1 MTKFA
6 GKVVMITGGGSWIGR
21 AIAISFAK
29 KGAKCFLIGR
39 TEVKLKETAS
49 AISELENK
57 PGVDYAVAD
66 VSNEAEMQKA
76 TRQAID
82 KFGKLDIV
90 VINAAI
96 YTYTKIEDVSLEESR
111 KIIDVNLNGAFVTLQ
126 STVEHLKKNGF
137 GRVIFISSIGGE
149 KIGVHNLSH
158 YGASKAGI
166 NGLMRTAAL
175 ELAPYGIT
183 VNSVNPGN
191 IINVD
196 RFKPSE
202 DDLKK
207 MIDHIA
213 VGRIGTPQDVADL
226 VLFLASDK
234 AGFINAE
241 DITIDGGQ
249 TRFSF

>member
-57 PGVDYAVAD
+57 PDVDYAVAD

-76 TRQAID
+76 TRQAIE
-82 KFGKLDIV
+82 KFGKLD
-90 VINAAI
+90 
-96 YTYTKIEDVSLEESR
+96 
-111 KIIDVNLNGAFVTLQ
+111 
-126 STVEHLKKNGF
+126 
-137 GRVIFISSIGGE
+137 
-149 KIGVHNLSH
+149 
-158 YGASKAGI
+158 GAS
-166 NGLMRTAAL
+166 
-175 ELAPYGIT
+175 
-183 VNSVNPGN
+183 
-191 IINVD
+191 
-196 RFKPSE
+196 
-202 DDLKK
+202 
-207 MIDHIA
+207 
-213 VGRIGTPQDVADL
+213 
-226 VLFLASDK
+226 K